1 MFATE
6 HRQWFASVFAT
17 NRAERASRIDPY
29 QSSSRDAQSLYRK
42 LESVEAGLPLITQEI
57 SDVSGAALIER
68 GTGVML
74 PFGRR
79 MLDDWRRLGISS
91 GDAGFEVALAAA
103 LIRAGLDEQVPLYID
118 LYDRWLGLV
127 ALQPAAYW
135 LTSKWRLTLPEYLNQ
150 ARNGF
155 NPFAVMAATNGGQVG
170 DKPEW
175 DAWAAADATMA
186 APIRRLAA
194 KVDSRRGR
202 VEFCQALE
210 LIRLSETDPDA
221 LVPTL
226 TTWSV

>member
-1 MFATE
+1 
-6 HRQWFASVFAT
+6 
-17 NRAERASRIDPY
+17 
-29 QSSSRDAQSLYRK
+29 
-42 LESVEAGLPLITQEI
+42 VEAGRTLGAQAI

-68 GTGVML
+68 GTGVLL
-74 PFGRR
+74 PFGQR

-91 GDAGFEVALAAA
+91 SDTGFEVALATA
-103 LIRAGLDEQVPLYID
+103 LIRAGLDDQVPLYIE

-127 ALQPAAYW
+127 ALQPATYW
-135 LTSKWRLTLPEYLNQ
+135 LASKWRLTLPEYLNQ

-175 DAWAAADATMA
+175 DAWAAADAAMA
-186 APIRRLAA
+186 APIGRLAD

-210 LIRLSETDPDA
+210 LIRLSEADPDA
-221 LVPTL
+221 LVPTI